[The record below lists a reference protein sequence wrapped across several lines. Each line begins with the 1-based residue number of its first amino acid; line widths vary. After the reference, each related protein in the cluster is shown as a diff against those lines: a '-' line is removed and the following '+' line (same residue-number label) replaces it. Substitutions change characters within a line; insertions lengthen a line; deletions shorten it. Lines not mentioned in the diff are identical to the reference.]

1 MFRMN
6 HMRIKFNIAQ
16 LYLPLIFLTID
27 STQASEKCSRI
38 IEDQARLAC
47 YDKTYKKVQNKEI
60 EHPKNLIVKK
70 EIREVITQSKEQE
83 KPIEVSK
90 IKNIFS
96 VEKKTTDK
104 AKAVITTYEI
114 TKVQLMPN
122 GKYVIFSNDLKFKLN
137 DYVKRS
143 FKPKVGTDIQVYES
157 KFGGYRLKF
166 DGFNRE
172 YKIKR

>member
-1 MFRMN
+1 
-6 HMRIKFNIAQ
+6 MRIKFNIAQ

-27 STQASEKCSRI
+27 STQASEECSRI

-47 YDKTYKKVQNKEI
+47 YDKTYEKIKIKEI
-60 EHPKNLIVKK
+60 EQPKNLIIKK
-70 EIREVITQSKEQE
+70 EIEEVITQSEEQE
-83 KPIEVSK
+83 KPIEISK

-96 VEKKTTDK
+96 IDKKTTNK
-104 AKAVITTYEI
+104 AKVVITTYEI